1 MTPKMIQEHQIE
13 IKNDIDIK
21 IYKINLTTKEREY
34 FRINEI
40 QVDYQSRQIILISNN
55 IMCSLINFHRLPFF
69 EKQQHSNYRLL
80 NYKIEH
86 DDMKKLILYIQ
97 NNYPDILY

>member
-1 MTPKMIQEHQIE
+1 MNTNTNTT
-13 IKNDIDIK
+13 KNIDIK

-40 QVDYQSRQIILISNN
+40 QVDYQSRQIILISND
-55 IMCSLINFHRLPFF
+55 IMRSLINFHQLPFF
-69 EKQQHSNYRLL
+69 EKQQHSNYVSSNYISF
-80 NYKIEH
+80 NYKIEYG
-86 DDMKKLILYIQ
+86 DMKKLILYIQ

>member
-1 MTPKMIQEHQIE
+1 MNANTNTT
-13 IKNDIDIK
+13 KNIDIE

-40 QVDYQSRQIILISNN
+40 RVYYRSRQIILISNDV
-55 IMCSLINFHRLPFF
+55 IRSLINFHQLPFF
-69 EKQQHSNYRLL
+69 EKQQHSNHVLF